1 MKWSVPLH
9 TRGALARLRPAKLE
23 LGSLLQRMMLL
34 VDEEAEWEKRRRCQD
49 LLTQLA
55 EDRPSQG
62 TRSRFYGIRS
72 RQDFEDSKHPKWNS

>member
-1 MKWSVPLH
+1 
-9 TRGALARLRPAKLE
+9 
-23 LGSLLQRMMLL
+23 MMLL